1 MPAIDLGRI
10 ALHYEDTGAP
20 GTGTPVLLLHELGG
34 SSASFAGVTA
44 QLAGR
49 RVIAPDYR
57 GAGRS
62 EKPVA
67 PFGIDDVADDIAA
80 LLDALGVAQVDVIGA
95 ALGCY
100 IGTSL
105 ALRHAACVRRL
116 VLCAVAPEIDART
129 ADYLRQ
135 RAPRVRE
142 GGMRAAVDASL
153 KNAFPEAHAAIR
165 AEYRPRWLAN
175 DPAGFAAL
183 SLALADYVVNPGVW
197 ARIRQPTLV
206 LSGAHDFLWPRE
218 LGHTLAGQIPG
229 ARFSVLE
236 NAGHFPHLQDP
247 AELAR
252 QAAAFFG

>member
-1 MPAIDLGRI
+1 MPAIDLGRV
-10 ALHYEDTGAP
+10 ALHYEDTGTP
-20 GTGTPVLLLHELGG
+20 GTGTPVLLLYELGG

-67 PFGIDDVADDIAA
+67 PFRIDDVADDIAA
-80 LLDALGVAQVDVIGA
+80 LLGALGVAQVDVIGA

-105 ALRHAACVRRL
+105 ALRHAAWVRRL

-129 ADYLRQ
+129 SDYLRQ

-142 GGMRAAVDASL
+142 GGMRAAVEASL
-153 KNAFPEAHAAIR
+153 KNAFPEAHAAVR

-197 ARIRQPTLV
+197 ARISQPTLV
-206 LSGAHDFLWPRE
+206 LSGAHDFLWPPE
-218 LGHTLAGQIPG
+218 LGRVLAGQIPG
-229 ARFSVLE
+229 AHFSVLE

-252 QAAAFFG
+252 QAVSFFG